1 MTELLTAAQM
11 RAVEAAAI
19 ASGEVT
25 GLDLMERAGRGVVE
39 AVFDEWPELRAGS
52 FRAVVLCGPG
62 GNGGDGF
69 VVARVLKEWGWE
81 VFLHTQDYDDLNRR
95 RFRGGE
101 CGAMARAWVEAGGMG
116 RPLSRE
122 SLANAM
128 DTKDT
133 VVLVDAL
140 LGIGQLRSADNLLSP
155 LNSAQDFLSNVG
167 FWADVRCVAL
177 DVPTGLDADTGQP
190 TGECAFEADLTVS
203 FHRGKIGHYL
213 GEGPRWSGRLVLAE
227 IGLPKRAGS
236 AL

>member
-1 MTELLTAAQM
+1 
-11 RAVEAAAI
+11 
-19 ASGEVT
+19 
-25 GLDLMERAGRGVVE
+25 
-39 AVFDEWPELRAGS
+39 
-52 FRAVVLCGPG
+52 
-62 GNGGDGF
+62 
-69 VVARVLKEWGWE
+69 
-81 VFLHTQDYDDLNRR
+81 
-95 RFRGGE
+95 
-101 CGAMARAWVEAGGMG
+101 MG

-155 LNSAQDFLSNVG
+155 LNSAWDFLSNVG

-236 AL
+236 ALRLCDIPDGLGKGPGHKFSHGHALILAGGAGRGEIGRAHV